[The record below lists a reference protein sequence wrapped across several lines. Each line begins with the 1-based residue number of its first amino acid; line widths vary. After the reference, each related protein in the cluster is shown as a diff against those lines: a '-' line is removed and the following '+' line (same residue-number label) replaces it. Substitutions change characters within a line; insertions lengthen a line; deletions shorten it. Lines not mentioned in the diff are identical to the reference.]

1 MASRPATA
9 IHPALTRLG
18 AALGDYARLIR
29 LDRPVGFW
37 LLLWPALWGLW
48 LATHGAP
55 HEQVFAVFVAGVFLM
70 RSAGCAINDFAD
82 RRVDSQVWRTRDR
95 PLAAGRIRPVA
106 AIVVYALLS
115 AAAFALVLTLNRLTQ
130 LYALGA
136 AFLTIVYPF
145 LKRYTSLPQ
154 VWLGAAFSWS
164 IPMAFA
170 AETGAVPRI
179 AWLLFLAGVVW
190 AVVYDTMY
198 AMADRPDDLK
208 AGVRS
213 SAILFGE
220 ADRVVIGVLQILVL
234 YALWLVGSNAQ
245 LGRWYRISLG
255 VGALLF
261 VYQQWR
267 IRDREPEACLIAFRN
282 NQWFG
287 LVVFLG
293 FLLDSVLRQR
303 P

>member
-1 MASRPATA
+1 MASRASSIGPT
-9 IHPALTRLG
+9 LTRLG
-18 AALGDYARLIR
+18 VALVEYARLIR

-48 LATHGAP
+48 LATHGRP

-82 RRVDSQVWRTRDR
+82 RRVDGQVWRTRDR
-95 PLAAGRIRPVA
+95 PIAAGRLRPA
-106 AIVVYALLS
+106 AALVVYVVLS
-115 AAAFALVLTLNRLTQ
+115 AAALALVLTLNRLTQ
-130 LYALGA
+130 IYALGA
-136 AFLTIVYPF
+136 AALTIIYPF

-154 VWLGAAFSWS
+154 IWLGAAFSWS

-170 AETGAVPRI
+170 AETGRVPRV

-208 AGVRS
+208 AGIRS

-220 ADRVVIGVLQILVL
+220 ADRVVIGILQILVL
-234 YALWLVGSNAQ
+234 YALWLVGSNAE
-245 LGRWYRISLG
+245 LGHWYRFGLG
-255 VGALLF
+255 AGALLF
-261 VYQQWR
+261 IYQQWL
-267 IRDREPEACLIAFRN
+267 IRDREPVACLAAFRN

-293 FLLDSVLRQR
+293 LALDAVLRQR